1 MNVIFTC
8 GGTGG
13 HINPGIAVAN
23 ILRERYP
30 DSNILFVG
38 GEGGMEEDLVPKA
51 GYKIEAL
58 PCSSLR
64 RGLSPKSIIH
74 NVKGVGYVVSA
85 LKKSK
90 KLIESFQPDVIL
102 LHLVDGLV
110 QIFVKQGHDGAHL
123 VRRAFPVLG
132 GEGVDRQIVETEVFA
147 VGCDPAKCLAAR
159 GMARR
164 ARQTA
169 LLRPA
174 AIAVHD
180 DGNVPRQRLRRA
192 LFLKKCHK
200 FVPFTAK
207 AASGGFCGIV

>member
-1 MNVIFTC
+1 MRRNFVRLC
-8 GGTGG
+8 
-13 HINPGIAVAN
+13 N
-23 ILRERYP
+23 ERP
-30 DSNILFVG
+30 Q
-38 GEGGMEEDLVPKA
+38 
-51 GYKIEAL
+51 
-58 PCSSLR
+58 R
-64 RGLSPKSIIH
+64 RGDAAKVAE
-74 NVKGVGYVVSA
+74 N
-85 LKKSK
+85 
-90 KLIESFQPDVIL
+90 FQPDVIL

-159 GMARR
+159 GVARR

-180 DGNVPRQRLRRA
+180 DGNVPRQRLRRV

-207 AASGGFCGIV
+207 AASGGFCGIVCGICTVQRPTNRRVIANQ